1 MKNSNQNLFSF
12 IEYVELLLKNKND
25 IVYFFAFNHTLK
37 EELSVC
43 SSKKEE
49 KKLKDAFY
57 KTFIRYNEKLN
68 SEYSLLVEEVIITHE
83 ELEEHLLRQEIDNY
97 RQFVR
102 GEEKGVRI
110 GYKLKTDQA
119 YLSTVQELFNLKAI
133 ISQTK
138 EKSRLLKDPQ
148 LYLENID
155 FEKGNQRINQNNWLE
170 WFDDVMLCIGRLEFI
185 EIEYQFFEEERR
197 EKVLPMKV
205 RENLYGK
212 LYLMSIRV
220 NQNNDLPFNVGY
232 ENISIIEV
240 EGIKS
245 ITKRKE
251 FFNTESKQNQQK
263 IKQLKEEFQHAI
275 QSFVGVIVPDF
286 PYRYTPDAAFMK
298 DNIPTIR
305 LKVSSFQLPFL
316 QNLKSRVNVRKDR
329 EDGYHIV
336 EFKTVPTFEFIR
348 YVVMLSDVWN
358 CNIERNGKKLDEETA
373 IEVLSDGGTTTAW
386 IRDYLKETYRRA
398 LLKYEDNPEIK
409 RELKQEIKSWEPKV
423 YPFLFNNVDNS

>member
-12 IEYVELLLKNKND
+12 IEYVKLLLDHKGEV
-25 IVYFFAFNHTLK
+25 IYFFQLSRTLN
-37 EELSVC
+37 EELSYC
-43 SSKKEE
+43 TSKREE
-49 KKLKDAFY
+49 KKVKDAFY
-57 KTFIRYNEKLN
+57 KTFIRYNIKLHN
-68 SEYSLLVEEVIITHE
+68 EYSLQVEEVIIPLE
-83 ELEEHLLRQEIDNY
+83 DLEEHTFYQKIGGLKQY
-97 RQFVR
+97 VK
-102 GEEKGVRI
+102 GEGKGVRI
-110 GYKLKTDQA
+110 GYQLKTNQA

-155 FEKGNQRINQNNWLE
+155 FEKGNQRINQNNWVE

-185 EIEYQFFEEERR
+185 EIEYHFFGEAKR

-212 LYLMSIRV
+212 LYLMSIKV
-220 NQNNDLPFNVGY
+220 NQNNDLPNSIGY
-232 ENISIIEV
+232 KNISIIEV
-240 EGIKS
+240 EGIQS

-251 FFNTESKQNQQK
+251 FFNAESKKNQAR
-263 IKQLKEEFQHAI
+263 ITQLKDEFQHAI

-286 PYRYTPDAAFMK
+286 PYRYTPDATMIK
-298 DNIPTIR
+298 DNIPSIK

-316 QNLKSRVNVRKDR
+316 QNIKSRVSVRKDT
-329 EDGYHIV
+329 EAGYHIV

-358 CNIERNGKKLDEETA
+358 CNIVWEGKSLDTETA
-373 IEVLSDGGTTTAW
+373 IEVLDDRGSTTAW

-398 LLKYEDNPEIK
+398 LFKYEDNPKIK
-409 RELKQEIKSWEPKV
+409 KLLEQEIMSWEPKD
-423 YPFLFNNVDNS
+423 YPFLFKDVDNS